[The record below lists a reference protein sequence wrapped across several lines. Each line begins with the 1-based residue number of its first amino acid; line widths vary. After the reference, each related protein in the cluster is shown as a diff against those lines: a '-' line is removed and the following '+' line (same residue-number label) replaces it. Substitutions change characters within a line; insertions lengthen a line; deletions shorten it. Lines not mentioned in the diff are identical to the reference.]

1 MSAKTNSF
9 CTRRSLSKC
18 VYNNTGPKDHSI
30 SRDRD
35 GNKNDN
41 GRSSSATPQKPSSP
55 MSNASIGRHD
65 RQPSESVV
73 SSNAIGDAD
82 MLANV
87 GHGSIFDVVPH
98 LGQPVIN
105 ESELFQGPLLDAS
118 TMNIPELDFF
128 LKCGL
133 PDKQASPVAA
143 GPSLGPQFDLA
154 STVTWANM
162 GLDMSSTTQNEFT
175 GGTSPMKTVR
185 YMSSSSSQ
193 SSLMPDRDSSSS
205 SECSMATNTA
215 SFCCEGLRL
224 LLRVFAGQEK
234 EEHVI
239 ILPGYETVR
248 PVMDMFAKLERFSQQ
263 RQHDRRAAILRRAS
277 ITPLTASGVR
287 DMIPSKVRCDVLVE
301 AYSRTFES
309 VMRILDVPVFLRE
322 YNDFWEKPAAKL
334 TTKDEPFACKLLLVV
349 ALASCVCLGVG
360 SPTEGESAQQ
370 EVSAGW
376 IIQVKQWFE
385 QKMLTG
391 AQSQMDMAQILCL
404 LALTRNIQHHPGAS
418 ASSALCLG
426 YYDPTHI
433 GIRMGLHR
441 ESPARGIAPAD
452 PRTTE
457 LRRRLWA
464 TMLELSLQICLDEGL
479 PPPLAPDA
487 YNCEPP
493 SSLADEGIGR
503 SSSQSDST
511 RSIVLIKLSG
521 TQRLRLRILQLLNNP
536 GADYTFE
543 ESHQLAGEL
552 SAACNSDLNTLHS
565 MQSKQPQLSDFQ
577 VKTLDTLTRPF
588 VLALHGRFATR
599 ACSTPAFYFSRQM
612 RMETA
617 HSNQIIS
624 LRLKRLYLR
633 RI

>member
-1 MSAKTNSF
+1 MDPGPPHKRRRPAVA
-9 CTRRSLSKC
+9 CTECRRRKIACDLRSPCGHCRRSLSKC

-349 ALASCVCLGVG
+349 ALASCNGSSPRVSSTRYRSGRPKDYGAEKTPMGHDVG
-360 SPTEGESAQQ
+360 AFPSDLP
-370 EVSAGW
+370 
-376 IIQVKQWFE
+376 
-385 QKMLTG
+385 
-391 AQSQMDMAQILCL
+391 
-404 LALTRNIQHHPGAS
+404 
-418 ASSALCLG
+418 
-426 YYDPTHI
+426 
-433 GIRMGLHR
+433 
-441 ESPARGIAPAD
+441 
-452 PRTTE
+452 
-457 LRRRLWA
+457 RRRA
-464 TMLELSLQICLDEGL
+464 TTTAG
-479 PPPLAPDA
+479 
-487 YNCEPP
+487 
-493 SSLADEGIGR
+493 
-503 SSSQSDST
+503 
-511 RSIVLIKLSG
+511 SG
-521 TQRLRLRILQLLNNP
+521 CLQLRATVQSGRRGNWSI
-536 GADYTFE
+536 FV
-543 ESHQLAGEL
+543 SVRF
-552 SAACNSDLNTLHS
+552 HS
-565 MQSKQPQLSDFQ
+565 
-577 VKTLDTLTRPF
+577 
-588 VLALHGRFATR
+588 
-599 ACSTPAFYFSRQM
+599 
-612 RMETA
+612 
-617 HSNQIIS
+617 
-624 LRLKRLYLR
+624 LYCPH
-633 RI
+633 